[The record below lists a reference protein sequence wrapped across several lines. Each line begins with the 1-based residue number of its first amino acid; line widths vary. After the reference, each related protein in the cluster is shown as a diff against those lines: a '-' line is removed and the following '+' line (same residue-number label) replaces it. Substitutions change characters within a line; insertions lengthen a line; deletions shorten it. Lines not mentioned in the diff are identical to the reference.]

1 MAQRTL
7 SFVFLASL
15 WETKPNYMNI
25 KVCGITE
32 MKQLQQLDGL
42 DIDFAG
48 LIFYKESPRYIGDKI
63 SKKDLKKADLDIKKV
78 GVFVNPEM
86 IEVLDAIDEYGLEV
100 VQLHGD
106 ESPEMCEDLS
116 SEVEVIKAFRVTEGV
131 DIDKLVAPYDAVC
144 DYYLF
149 DTGGLKESFGGTGQ
163 QFDWSILTKAKI
175 EKPFF
180 LSGGI
185 GPEDAQKVKGFVHP
199 DFFGVDI
206 NSRFEK
212 EPGVK
217 DMAKVLQFRQGLK
230 K

>member
-1 MAQRTL
+1 
-7 SFVFLASL
+7 
-15 WETKPNYMNI
+15 MNI
-25 KVCGITE
+25 KVCGITQI
-32 MKQLQQLDGL
+32 KQLQQLDKL
-42 DIDFAG
+42 NIDYAG
-48 LIFYKESPRYIGDKI
+48 FIFFKDSPRYVVGKI
-63 SKKDLKKADLDIKKV
+63 SKDELSNADFDIKKV
-78 GVFVNPEM
+78 GVFVNADYDEIM
-86 IEVLDAIDEYGLEV
+86 KQVDDYSLDI

-106 ESPEMCEDLS
+106 ESPELCEEI
-116 SEVEVIKAFRVTEGV
+116 SENIEVIKAFRLSNDHKQ
-131 DIDKLVAPYDAVC
+131 DIDELVNEYDEVC

-149 DTGGLKESFGGTGQ
+149 DTAAKSGLLGGSGE
-163 QFDWSILTKAKI
+163 QFDWKQLSKARI

-185 GPEDAQKVKGFVHP
+185 GMDDADKVKKFKHP

-217 DMAKVLQFRQGLK
+217 DLALVMQFKMALK

>member
-1 MAQRTL
+1 
-7 SFVFLASL
+7 
-15 WETKPNYMNI
+15 MNI

-32 MKQLQQLDGL
+32 IKQLQQLDGL

-48 LIFYKESPRYIGDKI
+48 LIFYKDSPRYIGDKI
-63 SKKDLKKADLDIKKV
+63 SKKELKNADFDLKKV

-86 IEVLDAIDEYGLEV
+86 IDVLDAIDDYGLDV
-100 VQLHGD
+100 VQLHGN
-106 ESPEMCEDLS
+106 EKPEMCEDLS
-116 SEVEVIKAFRVTEGV
+116 SEVEVIKVFHIKDGKT
-131 DIDKLVAPYDAVC
+131 DIDAMVKDYDAVC

-149 DTGGLKESFGGTGQ
+149 DKATDYSIGGTGE

-185 GPEDAQKVKGFVHP
+185 GPDDAAKIKAFRHP
-199 DFFGVDI
+199 DFFGIDI

-212 EPGVK
+212 SPGVK
-217 DMAKVLQFRQGLK
+217 DMAMVLQFKQALK
-230 K
+230 TLVP

>member
-1 MAQRTL
+1 
-7 SFVFLASL
+7 
-15 WETKPNYMNI
+15 MNI

-63 SKKDLKKADLDIKKV
+63 SKKELKKADFDLKKV

-86 IEVLDAIDEYGLEV
+86 IDVLDAIDDYGLDA

-116 SEVEVIKAFRVTEGV
+116 SEVEVIKAFRVTDGV

-149 DTGGLKESFGGTGQ
+149 DTGGLKESFGGTGK
-163 QFDWSILTKAKI
+163 QFDWSILTNAKI

-180 LSGGI
+180 LSGGVA
-185 GPEDAQKVKGFVHP
+185 PDDAAKVKAFTHP

-206 NSRFEK
+206 NSLFEK

-217 DMAKVLQFRQGLK
+217 DMGKVLHFRQGLK

>member
-1 MAQRTL
+1 LILICVNLCSSVAKQK
-7 SFVFLASL
+7 S
-15 WETKPNYMNI
+15 MNI

-42 DIDFAG
+42 EIDFAG
-48 LIFYKESPRYIGDKI
+48 LIFYKESPRYIGEKI
-63 SKKDLKKADLDIKKV
+63 SKSELKKADLDIKKV

-86 IEVLDAIDEYGLEV
+86 IEVLDAIDDYGLDV

-116 SEVEVIKAFRVTEGV
+116 SEVEVIKAFRVTDGS
-131 DIDKLVAPYDAVC
+131 DIDKMVAPYDAVC

-149 DTGGLKESFGGTGQ
+149 DTGGLKESFGGTGK
-163 QFDWSILTKAKI
+163 QFDWTILTKAKI

-185 GPEDAQKVKGFVHP
+185 APEDSSKVKAFRHP

-206 NSRFEK
+206 NSLFEK

-217 DMAKVLQFRQGLK
+217 DMGKVLHFRQGLK

>member
-1 MAQRTL
+1 
-7 SFVFLASL
+7 
-15 WETKPNYMNI
+15 MNI
-25 KVCGITE
+25 KVCGITQL
-32 MKQLQQLDGL
+32 KQLQQLEAL
-42 DIDFAG
+42 NIDFAG
-48 LIFYKESPRYIGDKI
+48 LIFYKESPRYVGDKL
-63 SKKDLKKADLDIKKV
+63 SKKDIKSADFDLKKV

-86 IEVLDAIDEYGLEV
+86 IDVLDAIDEYGLDA

-106 ESPEMCEDLS
+106 ETPEMCDDLS
-116 SEVEVIKAFRVTEGV
+116 SEVEVIKAFRIKEDDT
-131 DIDKLVAPYDAVC
+131 DIDAMVKVYDNVC

-149 DTGGLKESFGGTGQ
+149 DKASDYSIGGTGK
-163 QFDWSILTKAKI
+163 QFDWDILKKAKI

-185 GPEDAQKVKGFVHP
+185 GPDDAAKIKSFRHP

-217 DMAKVLQFRQGLK
+217 DMGLVLGFKQGLK
-230 K
+230 

>member
-1 MAQRTL
+1 
-7 SFVFLASL
+7 
-15 WETKPNYMNI
+15 MNT
-25 KVCGITE
+25 KVCGITQL
-32 MKQLQQLDGL
+32 KQLQQLDGL

-48 LIFYKESPRYIGDKI
+48 LIFYKDSPRYMGDKI
-63 SKKDLKKADLDIKKV
+63 SGKDLKNADFDLKKV

-86 IEVLDAIDEYGLEV
+86 IDVLDAIDDYGLEV

-116 SEVEVIKAFRVTEGV
+116 SEVEVIKAFRIKGDE

-163 QFDWSILTKAKI
+163 QFDWSILAKAKI

-185 GPEDAQKVKGFVHP
+185 GVEDAARVKAFKHP
-199 DFFGVDI
+199 DMFGVDI
-206 NSRFEK
+206 NSKFEVS
-212 EPGVK
+212 PGVK
-217 DMAKVLQFRQGLK
+217 DMKLLLQFKQGLK
-230 K
+230 

>member
-1 MAQRTL
+1 
-7 SFVFLASL
+7 
-15 WETKPNYMNI
+15 MNI

-48 LIFYKESPRYIGDKI
+48 LIFYKDSPRYIGDKI
-63 SKKDLKKADLDIKKV
+63 SKAELKRADLDLKKV

-86 IEVLDAIDEYGLEV
+86 IDVLDAIDDYGLDA
-100 VQLHGD
+100 VQLHGT

-116 SEVEVIKAFRVTEGV
+116 SEVEVIKVFSIKDNTTN
-131 DIDKLVAPYDAVC
+131 IDELVADYDAVC

-149 DTGGLKESFGGTGQ
+149 DKATDYSIGGTGQ
-163 QFDWSILTKAKI
+163 QFDWNILTKAKI

-185 GPEDAQKVKGFVHP
+185 GPDDAAKVKAFKHP
-199 DFFGVDI
+199 DFFGIDL

-212 EPGVK
+212 SPGVK
-217 DMAKVLQFRQGLK
+217 DMALLLAFKQALK

>member
-1 MAQRTL
+1 
-7 SFVFLASL
+7 
-15 WETKPNYMNI
+15 MNI
-25 KVCGITE
+25 KVCGITQL
-32 MKQLQQLDGL
+32 KQLQQLEAL
-42 DIDFAG
+42 NIDFAG
-48 LIFYKESPRYIGDKI
+48 LIFYKESPRYVGDKL
-63 SKKDLKKADLDIKKV
+63 SKKEIKSADFDLKKV

-86 IEVLDAIDEYGLEV
+86 IDVLDAIDEYGLDV

-106 ESPEMCEDLS
+106 ETPEMCDDLS
-116 SEVEVIKAFRVTEGV
+116 TEVEVIKAFRIKEGDT
-131 DIDKLVAPYDAVC
+131 DIDAMVKVYDNVC

-149 DTGGLKESFGGTGQ
+149 DKATDYSIGGTGK
-163 QFDWSILTKAKI
+163 QFDWSILRKAKI

-185 GPEDAQKVKGFVHP
+185 GPDDVAKIKSFRHP

-217 DMAKVLQFRQGLK
+217 DMGLVLGFKQGLK
-230 K
+230 

>member
-1 MAQRTL
+1 
-7 SFVFLASL
+7 
-15 WETKPNYMNI
+15 MNI

-32 MKQLQQLDGL
+32 LKQLQQLDGL
-42 DIDFAG
+42 DVDFAG
-48 LIFYKESPRYIGDKI
+48 LIFYKDSPRYAGDKL
-63 SKKDLKKADLDIKKV
+63 SGKDLKNADFDLKKV

-86 IEVLDAIDEYGLEV
+86 IDVLDAIDEYGLEV

-116 SEVEVIKAFRVTEGV
+116 TEVEVIKAFRISGDE
-131 DIDKLVAPYDAVC
+131 DIDELVAPYDAVC

-149 DTGGLKESFGGTGQ
+149 DTGGLQESIGGTGK
-163 QFDWSILTKAKI
+163 QFDWSILSKAKI

-185 GPEDAQKVKGFVHP
+185 GPEDADKLKKFRHP
-199 DFFGVDI
+199 DFYAVDI
-206 NSRFEK
+206 NSKFEK

-217 DMAKVLQFRQGLK
+217 DMAKLLK
-230 K
+230 FKQSLK

>member
-1 MAQRTL
+1 
-7 SFVFLASL
+7 
-15 WETKPNYMNI
+15 MNI
-25 KVCGITE
+25 KVCGITQL
-32 MKQLQQLDGL
+32 KQLQQLDKL
-42 DIDFAG
+42 NIDYAG
-48 LIFYKESPRYIGDKI
+48 FIFFKGSPRYVGDKI
-63 SKKDLKKADLDIKKV
+63 SKEELSNADFDIKKV
-78 GVFVNPEM
+78 GVFVNADYDEIM
-86 IEVLDAIDEYGLEV
+86 KQVDDYSLDI

-106 ESPEMCEDLS
+106 ESPELCEEI
-116 SEVEVIKAFRVTEGV
+116 SENLEVIKAFRLSNDYKQDV
-131 DIDKLVAPYDAVC
+131 DELINEYDEVC

-149 DTGGLKESFGGTGQ
+149 DTAAKSGLLGGSGE
-163 QFDWSILTKAKI
+163 QFDWKQLSKARI

-185 GPEDAQKVKGFVHP
+185 SMDDADKVKKFKHP

-217 DMAKVLQFRQGLK
+217 DLALVMQFKMALK